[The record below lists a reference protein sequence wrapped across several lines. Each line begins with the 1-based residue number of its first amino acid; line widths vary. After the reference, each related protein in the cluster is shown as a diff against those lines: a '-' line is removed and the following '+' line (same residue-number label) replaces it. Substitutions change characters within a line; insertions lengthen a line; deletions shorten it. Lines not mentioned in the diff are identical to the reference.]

1 VDNRPLE
8 LDGRQTQQLLAQ
20 VGARISAFL
29 DGLETAPATAT
40 GGQGP
45 FDAPPGEHPRRVDE
59 LLDLAFSA
67 AGIAVETAGP
77 RFFGYIPGGGVV
89 SSAVGE
95 LISRIVN
102 RYTGLAD
109 LAPGLVALEDGLL
122 RWLASLFDLPTGAG
136 GLLTTGGS
144 QAMLSMVLAARQ
156 RYFDGDLG
164 RGRIYLSD
172 EANHSIRKAA
182 RIAGFPAGAVRL
194 VPTSDGRR
202 VDPAAAVALI
212 EQDRA
217 TGLRPFLLIGTAGT
231 TNAGVIDPLDELAEL
246 AATQDMWFHVD
257 GCYGGFF
264 RLTARGRDRLGGIEQ
279 ADSISLDPHK
289 SLFLPYGNG
298 VLLVREPASLLAAHG
313 DDDPGGYLHDLTA
326 GALPDYAHL
335 GTELTRDHRGLR
347 MWLPLHLHG
356 VGAFRAA
363 LDEKLDLA
371 EHAYE
376 VLAGEPALDVGQPPD
391 LSTIVFRL
399 RDTADAANRALLDRI
414 NATRRVFISSTRLD
428 GQLTLRL
435 CVLSH
440 RSHAEHV
447 AEALEI
453 IRAALRGSPDE
464 PRGMKALADE
474 RPGSHRATDH
484 R

>member
-1 VDNRPLE
+1 ME
-8 LDGRQTQQLLAQ
+8 LDGHQTQQLLAQ
-20 VGARISAFL
+20 VAGRITVFL
-29 DGLETAPATAT
+29 DGLETAPAAAT
-40 GGQGP
+40 GSRGP
-45 FDAPPGEHPRRVDE
+45 FDAPPGEDPRRLDE

-67 AGIAVETAGP
+67 AGVAVETAGP

-122 RWLASLFDLPTGAG
+122 RWLASLFDLPAGAG

-144 QAMLSMVLAARQ
+144 QAMLSMVVAARQ
-156 RYFDGDLG
+156 RHLGDLAGDLG
-164 RGRIYLSD
+164 RSRIYLSD
-172 EANHSIRKAA
+172 QAHHSVRKAT
-182 RIAGFPAGAVRL
+182 RIAGFPAAAVRL

-202 VDPAAAVALI
+202 VDPAAAAAAI

-231 TNAGVIDPLDELAEL
+231 TNSGVIDPLDELAEL

-257 GCYGGFF
+257 ACYGGFF
-264 RLTARGRDRLGGIEQ
+264 RLTARGRDRLGGIER

-289 SLFLPYGNG
+289 SLFLPYGTG
-298 VLLVREPASLLAAHG
+298 VLLVREPASLLGAHG
-313 DDDPGGYLHDLTA
+313 DEDPGGYLHDLTA
-326 GALPDYAHL
+326 GGLPDYAHL

-391 LSTIVFRL
+391 LSTVVFRL
-399 RDTADAANRALLDRI
+399 REAADAANRALLDRI
-414 NATRRVFISSTRLD
+414 NATRRAFISSTRLD

-453 IRAALRGSPDE
+453 IRAAIRDVTS
-464 PRGMKALADE
+464 
-474 RPGSHRATDH
+474 
-484 R
+484 

>member
-1 VDNRPLE
+1 MDSRPLE
-8 LDGRQTQQLLAQ
+8 LDGRQTGELLAQ
-20 VGARISAFL
+20 VGGRISAFL

-40 GGQGP
+40 GNHGSV
-45 FDAPPGEHPRRVDE
+45 DAPPGEDPRQVDE
-59 LLDLAFSA
+59 LLDVAFSA
-67 AGIAVETAGP
+67 AGVAVETAGP

-89 SSAVGE
+89 ASAVGE

-144 QAMLSMVLAARQ
+144 QAMLSMVLAARE
-156 RYFDGDLG
+156 RYFDDDLG

-172 EANHSIRKAA
+172 QANHSIQKAA

-202 VDPAAAVALI
+202 IDPAAAAALI
-212 EQDRA
+212 EQDHA
-217 TGLRPFLLIGTAGT
+217 AGLRPFLLVGTAGT

-257 GCYGGFF
+257 ACYGGFF
-264 RLTARGRDRLGGIEQ
+264 QLTARGHDRLSGIER
-279 ADSISLDPHK
+279 AESISLDPHK
-289 SLFLPYGNG
+289 SLFLPYGTG
-298 VLLVREPASLLAAHG
+298 VLLVREPACLLAAHS
-313 DDDPGGYLHDLTA
+313 DEDPGSYLLDVTP
-326 GALPDYAHL
+326 GALPDYANL
-335 GTELTRDHRGLR
+335 GTELTRDYRGLR

-376 VLAGEPALDVGQPPD
+376 VLASEPALDVGHPPD
-391 LSTIVFRL
+391 LSTVVFRL
-399 RDTADAANRALLDRI
+399 REAGDFANRALLDRI
-414 NATRRVFISSTRLD
+414 NATRRVFLSSTRLD
-428 GQLTLRL
+428 DRLTLRL

-440 RSHAEHV
+440 RSHTEHV

-453 IRAALRGSPDE
+453 IRAALPAR
-464 PRGMKALADE
+464 
-474 RPGSHRATDH
+474 
-484 R
+484 